1 MALKKIQS
9 DNAFFDELCN
19 QHYLKVYNFCKKLL
33 YGYNTDFAE
42 ECTQNTFLE
51 ARKQIV
57 KLKSHP
63 NIEGWLY
70 TTSRNQINMS
80 FRKQYVRRK
89 YESVFDEEACASI
102 AVSDSNLENLFEEDI
117 DVDKLAAEVLSS
129 LSGQELTLYH
139 DYYKEHLQINDLSD
153 KYNIS
158 VTAVT
163 TRIYRLK
170 KKIKGIV
177 HTCLEEP

>member
-1 MALKKIQS
+1 MALKKFQS
-9 DNAFFDELCN
+9 DSVFFNELCN
-19 QHYLKVYNFCKKLL
+19 QYYLKVYNFCKKLL

-70 TTSRNQINMS
+70 TTSRNQINLS

-89 YESVFDEEACASI
+89 YESIFDEDSYASM
-102 AVSDSNLENLFEEDI
+102 AVLDPNLEKLFDEDI
-117 DVDKLAAEVLSS
+117 DVDKLAAEVLKS
-129 LSGQELTLYH
+129 LSAQEFSLYQ
-139 DYYKEHLQINDLSD
+139 DYYKEHLQIIELSG
-153 KYNIS
+153 KYSIS

-170 KKIKGIV
+170 KKIKSIV
-177 HTCLEEP
+177 HTYLE

>member
-1 MALKKIQS
+1 MALKKFQKDSI
-9 DNAFFDELCN
+9 FFEELCN
-19 QHYLKVYNFCKKLL
+19 RYYLKIYNFCKKLSK
-33 YGYNTDFAE
+33 GYNTDFAE

-57 KLKSHP
+57 KLKNHP

-70 TTSRNQINMS
+70 TTARNQINLS

-89 YESVFDEEACASI
+89 YESVFEEEACASI
-102 AVSDSNLENLFEEDI
+102 AVTDTNLEKLLEEDI
-117 DVDKLAAEVLSS
+117 DVDRLAAKVLKS
-129 LSGQELTLYH
+129 LSKEEFALYQ
-139 DYYKEHLQINDLSD
+139 DYYKKHLKIIDLSG
-153 KYNIS
+153 KYQIS

-170 KKIKGIV
+170 KKIKCIV
-177 HTCLEEP
+177 HTYLEES